1 MKRRREFDN
10 VLEEC
15 LERLLVQGATVEQ
28 CLHDFPEHAGE
39 LKPLLE
45 TVLATKGISSIQ
57 SRPEFREQARHQF
70 YGALREMGLKPSRSF
85 FSWSRQPR
93 WAMVSALA
101 ALVLVVVG
109 SGTVAAAAGSM
120 PDEPLY
126 GVKLATERVRLV
138 LTPSKLGKAELYTQL
153 ADNRV
158 NEIIRMADEGK
169 AEKVEQVARRLDTY
183 LTEITN
189 LTSPPRVAMV
199 ITAPTAGKT
208 PAVRE
213 ETTAEAP
220 APVVVPA
227 PPRLSAAEERSG
239 SREEPAR
246 EAPSVREVPSV
257 REAPEVQE
265 APVRVT
271 ERTQLN
277 ADQLARLRELVKR
290 YAAENPERLRALLQ
304 KVPAS
309 ARPALLEA
317 IRLSEEGY
325 EKALESIDRER
336 P

>member
-15 LERLLVQGATVEQ
+15 LQRLLAQGATVEQ
-28 CLHDFPEHAGE
+28 CLRDFPEHASE
-39 LKPLLE
+39 LRPLLE
-45 TVLATKGISSIQ
+45 TALTVKGVSSIQ
-57 SRPEFREQARHQF
+57 PRPEFREQARHQF
-70 YGALREMGLKPSRSF
+70 YGALREMELKPSRSF
-85 FSWSRQPR
+85 FSWRRQPR

-138 LTPSKLGKAELYTQL
+138 LTRSKLGKAELYARL
-153 ADNRV
+153 ADKRV
-158 NEIIRMADEGK
+158 SEIIRMADEGK
-169 AEKVEQVARRLDTY
+169 AEKVEQAARRLDAY
-183 LTEITN
+183 LSEITN
-189 LTSPPRVAMV
+189 LASPPQVAMAV
-199 ITAPTAGKT
+199 TAPTAEKT
-208 PAVRE
+208 PAARE
-213 ETTAEAP
+213 GTTAEGTALPEAP
-220 APVVVPA
+220 AA
-227 PPRLSAAEERSG
+227 PPRLSAAGEGLE
-239 SREEPAR
+239 SREGAAR
-246 EAPSVREVPSV
+246 EAPSVREAPGV
-257 REAPEVQE
+257 PEVPADE
-265 APVRVT
+265 K
-271 ERTQLN
+271 TQLG
-277 ADQLARLRELVKR
+277 ADQLARLRVLVKR

-325 EKALESIDRER
+325 EKALESIEQGR